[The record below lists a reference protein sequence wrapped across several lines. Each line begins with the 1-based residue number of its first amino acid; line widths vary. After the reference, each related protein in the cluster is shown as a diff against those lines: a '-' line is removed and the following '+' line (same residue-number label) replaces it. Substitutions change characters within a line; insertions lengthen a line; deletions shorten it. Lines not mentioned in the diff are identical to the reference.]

1 MAIVSRVAIVT
12 GAAQGIGLSIA
23 LRLADDGLDVAVNDT
38 ASKSEQLEDAVSR
51 IRAKGRRA
59 IAVLADVTQ
68 ETQVED
74 MVSQVVEQLGS
85 LDVASLLLRDTLLG
99 MVVLN
104 LVGQDYLRI
113 VHLNLPYEVLLKAQE
128 VSAEELAKYKITVN
142 TYAPGIIR
150 SSMAKTLAL
159 GLEVRPYRFLLRCFV
174 LRSHQECCM
183 PADLPLAEPE
193 VVAAV
198 VSFLIKPES
207 YFITDGFIVSPAKE
221 TSSLVPQQSWLETER
236 GHIRYCEYQSVRSEM
251 LRAHASHPR
260 RSINLIRRGRHCS
273 SYTPCV
279 ALVTGAAQGL
289 GLSIALRLADDGFDV
304 AVNDLPP
311 NEEALASVVA
321 QIKAKGRR
329 AVPLLADVTKEE
341 EVRDMVSGAVDL
353 LGGLDVVSTEIGS
366 ASTARHPHLMR
377 RAQMVANAGIVFVR
391 PLTENSV
398 EEWDRIMSVNVRGV
412 MLSYKY
418 AALQMIMQ
426 GRGGRIIGAAST
438 AGKAGF
444 HGLSAYSSSKFAVRG
459 LTQTLELL
467 PHKITVN
474 AYAPTIL
481 RTPMAS
487 TLVAGWEAYNIK
499 GGAPAA
505 EPNVV
510 SSLVS
515 YLAKPEAYF
524 ITGHT
529 ISPNAGALVD

>member
-1 MAIVSRVAIVT
+1 M
-12 GAAQGIGLSIA
+12 
-23 LRLADDGLDVAVNDT
+23 
-38 ASKSEQLEDAVSR
+38 SE
-51 IRAKGRRA
+51 
-59 IAVLADVTQ
+59 
-68 ETQVED
+68 
-74 MVSQVVEQLGS
+74 
-85 LDVASLLLRDTLLG
+85 
-99 MVVLN
+99 
-104 LVGQDYLRI
+104 
-113 VHLNLPYEVLLKAQE
+113 
-128 VSAEELAKYKITVN
+128 
-142 TYAPGIIR
+142 
-150 SSMAKTLAL
+150 
-159 GLEVRPYRFLLRCFV
+159 
-174 LRSHQECCM
+174 
-183 PADLPLAEPE
+183 
-193 VVAAV
+193 
-198 VSFLIKPES
+198 
-207 YFITDGFIVSPAKE
+207 
-221 TSSLVPQQSWLETER
+221 
-236 GHIRYCEYQSVRSEM
+236 
-251 LRAHASHPR
+251 
-260 RSINLIRRGRHCS
+260 S

-304 AVNDLPP
+304 AVNDLPS

-329 AVPLLADVTKEE
+329 AMLLLADVTKEE

-353 LGGLDVVSTEIGS
+353 LGGLDV
-366 ASTARHPHLMR
+366 
-377 RAQMVANAGIVFVR
+377 MVANAGILFVR

-459 LTQTLELL
+459 LTQSVALELL

-524 ITGHT
+524 ITGQT
-529 ISPNAGALVD
+529 ISPNGGALVD